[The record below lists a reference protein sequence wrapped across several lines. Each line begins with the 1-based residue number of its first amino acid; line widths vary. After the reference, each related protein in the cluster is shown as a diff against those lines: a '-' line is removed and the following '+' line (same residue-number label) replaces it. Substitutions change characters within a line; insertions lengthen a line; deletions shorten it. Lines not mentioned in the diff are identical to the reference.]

1 MDKYIRTQPRETESL
16 RAVSFSFVSVF
27 YLQYLPCTFQ
37 LLSHIMRNVWG
48 GRDNELEI
56 GRYHI
61 HLQCGYPDCKSL
73 HHMGRRSGG
82 RKLNEFPVN
91 VLASETKTLPNG
103 NVLLMDSARYLL
115 CLNSQSRTAS
125 SLYA

>member
-1 MDKYIRTQPRETESL
+1 MNKYIRTPPRETESL

-56 GRYHI
+56 GWFI
-61 HLQCGYPDCKSL
+61 TFISSAVIQIAKACIIWGGDQEDGNCTNSL
-73 HHMGRRSGG
+73 
-82 RKLNEFPVN
+82 
-91 VLASETKTLPNG
+91 
-103 NVLLMDSARYLL
+103 
-115 CLNSQSRTAS
+115 
-125 SLYA
+125 